1 MVSMRDRKIVEA
13 LQTCQVSMF
22 AEPKSTPPPL
32 RRSGRLRLTGLVGVL
47 LGSAVAYLCHFPL
60 PDFFTEAEPT
70 YLEQFWFKLTKT
82 EPARGPDVIFVPTPQ
97 AAVNRMLELA
107 ELKPDDVLYDL
118 GCGDG
123 RFVVTAAKKYGVR
136 AVGVDIDPMRIAQS
150 QRNVKTNGVSH
161 LVTILKADIFQM
173 DFSDATVV
181 TLYLLPELNVRL
193 MPKLAQLK
201 PGTRILSFDFDM
213 RGAKPRAIVEA
224 RTEETQRVHRIYQWT
239 VPWEPE

>member
-1 MVSMRDRKIVEA
+1 M
-13 LQTCQVSMF
+13 
-22 AEPKSTPPPL
+22 
-32 RRSGRLRLTGLVGVL
+32 GRLRLTGLVGVL
-47 LGSAVAYLCHFPL
+47 LGAGIAYLCCLPL
-60 PDFFTEAEPT
+60 PDFFAEAEPT
-70 YLEQFWFKLTKT
+70 YLERLFFKLTKT
-82 EPARGPDVIFVPTPQ
+82 TPERGPDVIFVPTPQ
-97 AAVNRMLELA
+97 AAVDRMLDLA
-107 ELKPDDVLYDL
+107 EIKPDDVLYDL

-150 QRNVKTNGVSH
+150 QRNVKTNGVAH

-213 RGAKPRAIVEA
+213 RGAKPRAVVEIG
-224 RTEETQRVHRIYQWT
+224 TPETDRLHRIFQWI